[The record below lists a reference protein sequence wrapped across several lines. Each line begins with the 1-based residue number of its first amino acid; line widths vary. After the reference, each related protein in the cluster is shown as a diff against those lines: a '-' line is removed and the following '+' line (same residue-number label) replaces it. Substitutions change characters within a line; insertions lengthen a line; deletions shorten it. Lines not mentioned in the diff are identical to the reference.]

1 MDDITE
7 IFDLQK
13 IKSTL
18 VGNTDQIDTKTVM
31 IAILN
36 TLLHLNEK
44 IEVIETDVKKI
55 EDINTKMLSVI
66 ARVSEHEELLNDIQ
80 INSKVVEESVESIGK
95 IINTALNHCDRNTDS
110 IENIEER
117 ILAIENGGKS
127 EQKET
132 IKQMQD
138 TITDLKC
145 RSMKNNLIFSGLDFQ
160 QNEICDAKIQNFLEA
175 ELGINYRV
183 SFGNVHRFGKPGLNG
198 VRPIVTR
205 FIYRREMEHVLS
217 RTYKL
222 KGKNL
227 DESRESLN
235 EEVHIENEQ
244 NILNIL
250 CINCCG
256 LKSRINYPEFSEL
269 IYKNDIACFVETK
282 TDDLDDIRLKGYNF
296 ILKNRKKVSIIYIP
310 PEYTSYSSSSALD
323 EIENEYLDLSSKF
336 EKVFFIGDFN
346 ARTAEDRDFIY
357 VNENEICTYDEGVTV
372 NMVCEL
378 NEKNLTRKRNNKDK
392 CKNRFGNQLLD
403 FCKGNNLFI
412 MNGRTTKDRE
422 GKLTCR
428 NASVV
433 DYCISNVSFLQNFL
447 NFEIL
452 DFSSLYSDVHSP
464 LLLSIKCLILDKE
477 THDGIDNGK
486 DEKIKKWDPSKS
498 LLFQE
503 NIDTEMIAILTKEI
517 EDTKNLTQLSINSM
531 VHKIGNSLLDSAKK
545 TFGTKKT
552 VSKAS
557 IITKSQRGTQNKP
570 WFDLDCSKARQQFR
584 KFKRR
589 KNLSTHY
596 CNLAKASEK
605 QYKKVMNK
613 AQKKYRKEIRNKM
626 NSLKTNDTKEYWKIL
641 NNRDGTVQPKIDF
654 ENLLTFFKEL
664 NTEKKK
670 RGMLTFY

>member
-222 KGKNL
+222 KGKKFGI
-227 DESRESLN
+227 S
-235 EEVHIENEQ
+235 EQ
-244 NILNIL
+244 
-250 CINCCG
+250 
-256 LKSRINYPEFSEL
+256 F
-269 IYKNDIACFVETK
+269 
-282 TDDLDDIRLKGYNF
+282 
-296 ILKNRKKVSIIYIP
+296 P
-310 PEYTSYSSSSALD
+310 P
-323 EIENEYLDLSSKF
+323 EIENKRKDL
-336 EKVFFIGDFN
+336 
-346 ARTAEDRDFIY
+346 Y
-357 VNENEICTYDEGVTV
+357 P
-372 NMVCEL
+372 
-378 NEKNLTRKRNNKDK
+378 
-392 CKNRFGNQLLD
+392 
-403 FCKGNNLFI
+403 I
-412 MNGRTTKDRE
+412 MKKAKSE
-422 GKLTCR
+422 GKKVKLVRDKLYINGKLYYNTT
-428 NASVV
+428 ASN
-433 DYCISNVSFLQNFL
+433 DQTKEYR
-447 NFEIL
+447 
-452 DFSSLYSDVHSP
+452 DV
-464 LLLSIKCLILDKE
+464 LLSKNPPRTITGSSPIPPRRFKRSRNDSVE
-477 THDGIDNGK
+477 
-486 DEKIKKWDPSKS
+486 DE
-498 LLFQE
+498 
-503 NIDTEMIAILTKEI
+503 NKEI
-517 EDTKNLTQLSINSM
+517 T
-531 VHKIGNSLLDSAKK
+531 
-545 TFGTKKT
+545 
-552 VSKAS
+552 
-557 IITKSQRGTQNKP
+557 
-570 WFDLDCSKARQQFR
+570 
-584 KFKRR
+584 
-589 KNLSTHY
+589 LSTH
-596 CNLAKASEK
+596 
-605 QYKKVMNK
+605 M
-613 AQKKYRKEIRNKM
+613 
-626 NSLKTNDTKEYWKIL
+626 
-641 NNRDGTVQPKIDF
+641 
-654 ENLLTFFKEL
+654 
-664 NTEKKK
+664 
-670 RGMLTFY
+670 